1 MKAFS
6 GSGIIF
12 VVCTLS
18 LAAGVHYAL
27 GKLSGPILRFMLFS
41 MRAIT
46 SLIVAA
52 VAVSIAMRYSFV
64 SDAK

>member
-12 VVCTLS
+12 VVCTLG
-18 LAAGVHYAL
+18 LATGVHYAL
-27 GKLSGPILRFMLFS
+27 GKLSGPILRLMLFS

-46 SLIVAA
+46 SLIIAA
-52 VAVSIAMRYSFV
+52 VRQDGF
-64 SDAK
+64 